1 MNISEI
7 ESTFSREL
15 AAYMEEK
22 YGIDI
27 DEVICEAILE
37 VEDAENSSNNRINN
51 SKNTKI

>member
-15 AAYMEEK
+15 AEYMEEK

-27 DEVICEAILE
+27 DEVICKAIRE
-37 VEDAENSSNNRINN
+37 VEDAENSSNNGTNS
-51 SKNTKI
+51 SKNAKI

>member
-27 DEVICEAILE
+27 DEVICEAIRE
-37 VEDAENSSNNRINN
+37 VEDAENSSNNGTN
-51 SKNTKI
+51 SSKKY